1 MFNTHFIVSFIHGVY
16 LKIDCL
22 TFNDC
27 FMSLQ
32 KLIKTAGLIMMVL
45 VAQVSFAQNK
55 IVSGKVTDSKDGSG
69 ISGASVAAKGS
80 RTGTQT
86 GVDGSFSLSVDNAA
100 TILVISYVGF
110 TTQEISIAGKTSVEV
125 SMVINNQNLSEV
137 VVTGY
142 GSTRRKDLTGS
153 IATIGT
159 KDFVKGPLTSPEQ
172 LINGKVAGVQIT
184 TGGGA
189 PGAGSRIRVRG
200 TSSLSGSN
208 DPLIIIDGVPVDQQ
222 SGISGAANPLALI
235 NPNDIETFNIL
246 KDASATAIYGSRATN
261 GVIIIT
267 TKKGKSG
274 KLKISFSTLN
284 SLSMVG
290 DKIDVLTAEEFK
302 NVVNGKGNSSQQAL
316 LGTSSTNWQDLIY
329 QTAFTTD
336 NNIALTGGL
345 QKLPYRISLGYLNQD
360 GILKTGNLSRVTTAL
375 NLNPKLL
382 KNALKVDLNFKSSFT
397 KNEFANE
404 GAIGGAAFFDP
415 THPVKRTDNR
425 FGGYWEWVDPSSNQP
440 NTLAPKNPIGQLN
453 LREDNSNVTRIITN
467 LQLDYTLP
475 FLKALRANLNVG
487 LDRSKGKGTVYIP
500 DSAAMSYTRGGVNNQ
515 YEQTKTN
522 KLLEFYLNY
531 VKDIKSIKS
540 RIDVM
545 AGYGYQDFK
554 RVSPNFPDNR
564 ANGTVFAPAAP
575 FPFETE
581 NTLISFYG
589 RMNFSMNNKYLLTA
603 SFRRDGS
610 SRFSKDNRWG
620 GFPSAAFAWNIAE
633 ESFLKGSKVIS
644 NLKLRL
650 GYGETGQQ
658 EIGNDYAYIANYSLG
673 TQTAQYQF
681 GSNFYQVNRPVGYDK
696 NIKWE
701 STDTW
706 NAGLDFGFLNGRIS
720 GSLDFY
726 LKRTEDLLSFI
737 DVPAGTNFTNRIFT
751 NVGDMENRGIE
762 FVLNTN
768 IIKKSKLTW
777 DLGFNVTYNTNE
789 ITKLTKIDDP
799 TFIGVPTGGI
809 SGGVGNNIQIHSVGY
824 RPSSFF
830 VLKQVYDNAGKPI
843 EGLYV
848 DQNGDG
854 IINNLDY
861 YRYKSPEPL
870 WLVGFTTSVGYG
882 NWNFSTVLRSNL
894 GQYMYNNVFSG
905 TGTFQPGSLKFL
917 GNVHRNYLETGFANS
932 QYFSDYYID
941 NASFLRMDNFTVS
954 YDFGKVFKNKA
965 NLRATA
971 NVQNVFTISKYQGL
985 DPEIAGGI
993 DNNFYPRPRVFS
1005 LGFNLDL

>member
-1 MFNTHFIVSFIHGVY
+1 MSF
-16 LKIDCL
+16 
-22 TFNDC
+22 
-27 FMSLQ
+27 Q
-32 KLIKTAGLIMMVL
+32 KLIKAAGFIMLAL
-45 VAQVSFAQNK
+45 VAQVSFAQTK
-55 IVSGKVTDSKDGSG
+55 VITGKVTDSKDGSAV
-69 ISGASVAAKGS
+69 SGATVAAKGS
-80 RTGTQT
+80 RGGTQT
-86 GVDGSFSLSVDNAA
+86 GADGSFSLSVDNAV
-100 TILVISYVGF
+100 TTLVISYVGF
-110 TTQEISIAGKTSVEV
+110 TTQEVSIDGKTSVEV
-125 SMVINNQNLSEV
+125 SLVVNNQTLGEV

-142 GSTRRKDLTGS
+142 GSVRRKDLTGS

-246 KDASATAIYGSRATN
+246 KDASATAIYGNRATN

-284 SLSMVG
+284 SLSVAG
-290 DKIDVLTAEEFK
+290 DKVDVLSAEEFK
-302 NVVNGKGNSSQQAL
+302 NVVNGKGNTSQKGL
-316 LGTSSTNWQDLIY
+316 LGTSNTNWQDLIY
-329 QTAFTTD
+329 QTAFMTD

-345 QKLPYRISLGYLNQD
+345 EKVPYRLSLGYLNQD
-360 GILKTGNLSRVTTAL
+360 GILKTGNLSRVSTAL
-375 NLNPKLL
+375 NLNPRLL
-382 KNALKVDLNFKSSFT
+382 KNALKVDLNFKAAFT
-397 KNEFANE
+397 KNTFANE

-415 THPVKRTDNR
+415 TQTVKRNDNR
-425 FGGYWEWVDPSSNQP
+425 FGGYWEWLANNNQP
-440 NTLAPKNPIGQLN
+440 DGLAPKNPVGLLN
-453 LREDNSNVTRIITN
+453 LRDDKSNVTRIITN
-467 LQLDYTLP
+467 IQLDYTLP

-487 LDRSKGKGTVYIP
+487 YDYSKGEGTVYIP
-500 DSAAMSYTRGGVNNQ
+500 DSAAMTYTRGGVNNQ
-515 YEQTKTN
+515 YQQTKKN

-540 RIDVM
+540 RLDVM
-545 AGYGYQDFK
+545 AGYGYQDFM
-554 RVSPNFPDNR
+554 RQSPNYPDNR

-575 FPFETE
+575 FPFETQ

-589 RMNFSMNNKYLLTA
+589 RLNFSINNKYLFTA
-603 SFRRDGS
+603 SYRRDGS
-610 SRFSKDNRWG
+610 SRFSEDNRWG

-633 ESFLKGSKVIS
+633 EPFLKGSKVLS
-644 NLKLRL
+644 SLKLRA

-658 EIGNDYAYIANYSLG
+658 EIGNDYAYIANYTLG

-681 GSNFYQVNRPVGYDK
+681 GSNFYQVNRPVGYDA

-701 STDTW
+701 QTSTF
-706 NAGLDFGFLNGRIS
+706 NVGIDFGFLNGRIS
-720 GSLDFY
+720 GSVDY
-726 LKRTEDLLSFI
+726 YNKETEDLLSFI

-751 NVGDMENRGIE
+751 NVGDMNNKGVE

-768 IIKKSKLTW
+768 ILKKKKLVW
-777 DLGFNVTYNTNE
+777 DLGFNVTYNKNE
-789 ITKLTKIDDP
+789 ITRLTKIDDP
-799 TFIGVPTGGI
+799 TFIGVATGGI
-809 SGGVGNNIQIHSVGY
+809 SGGVGNTIQIHSVGY
-824 RPSSFF
+824 QPNSFF
-830 VLKQVYDNAGKPI
+830 VLQQVYDNAGKPI

-854 IINNLDY
+854 IVNNLDY

-870 WLVGFTTSVGYG
+870 WMVGFTTSVGYG

-894 GQYMYNNVFSG
+894 GQYMYNNMFSAH
-905 TGTFQPGSLKFL
+905 GTFQPSSVLFL
-917 GNVHRNYLETGFANS
+917 GNLHRNYLETGFANS
-932 QYFSDYYID
+932 QYFSDYYME
-941 NASFLRMDNFTVS
+941 NSSFLRMDNFTVS
-954 YDFGKVFKNKA
+954 YDFGKVFNNKA

-971 NVQNVFTISKYQGL
+971 NVQNVFVVSKYKGL

>member
-1 MFNTHFIVSFIHGVY
+1 MSF
-16 LKIDCL
+16 
-22 TFNDC
+22 
-27 FMSLQ
+27 Q
-32 KLIKTAGLIMMVL
+32 KLIKAAGFIMLAL
-45 VAQVSFAQNK
+45 VAQVSFAQTK
-55 IVSGKVTDSKDGSG
+55 VITGKVTDSKDGSAV
-69 ISGASVAAKGS
+69 SGATVAAKGS
-80 RTGTQT
+80 RGGTQT
-86 GVDGSFSLSVDNAA
+86 GADGSFSLSVDNAV
-100 TILVISYVGF
+100 TTLVISYVGF
-110 TTQEISIAGKTSVEV
+110 TTQEVSIDGKTSVEV
-125 SMVINNQNLSEV
+125 SLVVNNQTLGEV

-142 GSTRRKDLTGS
+142 GSVRRKDLTGS

-189 PGAGSRIRVRG
+189 PGAGSRIRIRG
-200 TSSLSGSN
+200 TSSLQGGGSN

-246 KDASATAIYGSRATN
+246 KDASATAIYGNRATN

-284 SLSMVG
+284 SLSVAG
-290 DKIDVLTAEEFK
+290 DKVDVLSAEEFK
-302 NVVNGKGNSSQQAL
+302 NVVNGKGNTSQKGL
-316 LGTSSTNWQDLIY
+316 LGTSNTNWQDLIY
-329 QTAFTTD
+329 QTAFMTD

-345 QKLPYRISLGYLNQD
+345 EKVPYRLSLGYLNQD
-360 GILKTGNLSRVTTAL
+360 GILKTGNLSRVSTAL
-375 NLNPKLL
+375 NLNPRLL
-382 KNALKVDLNFKSSFT
+382 KNALKVDLNFKAAFT
-397 KNEFANE
+397 KNTFANE

-415 THPVKRTDNR
+415 TQTVKRNDNR
-425 FGGYWEWVDPSSNQP
+425 FGGYWEWLANNNQP
-440 NTLAPKNPIGQLN
+440 DGLAPKNPVGLLN
-453 LREDNSNVTRIITN
+453 LRDDKSNVTRIITN
-467 LQLDYTLP
+467 IQLDYTLP

-487 LDRSKGKGTVYIP
+487 YDYSKGEGTVYIP
-500 DSAAMSYTRGGVNNQ
+500 DSAAMTYTRGGVNNQ
-515 YEQTKTN
+515 YQQTKKN

-540 RIDVM
+540 RLDVM
-545 AGYGYQDFK
+545 AGYGYQDFM
-554 RVSPNFPDNR
+554 RQSPNYPDNR

-575 FPFETE
+575 FPFETQ

-589 RMNFSMNNKYLLTA
+589 RLNFSINNKYLFTA
-603 SFRRDGS
+603 SYRRDGS
-610 SRFSKDNRWG
+610 SRFSPDNRWG

-633 ESFLKGSKVIS
+633 EPFLKGSKVLS
-644 NLKLRL
+644 SLKLRA

-658 EIGNDYAYIANYSLG
+658 EIGNDYAYIANYTLG

-681 GSNFYQVNRPVGYDK
+681 GSNFYQVNRPVGYDA

-701 STDTW
+701 QTSTF
-706 NAGLDFGFLNGRIS
+706 NVGIDFGFLNGRIS
-720 GSLDFY
+720 GSVDY
-726 LKRTEDLLSFI
+726 YNKETEDLLSFI

-751 NVGDMENRGIE
+751 NVGDMNNKGVE

-768 IIKKSKLTW
+768 ILKKKKLVW
-777 DLGFNVTYNTNE
+777 DLGFNVTYNKNE
-789 ITKLTKIDDP
+789 ITRLTKIDDP
-799 TFIGVPTGGI
+799 TFIGVATGGI
-809 SGGVGNNIQIHSVGY
+809 SGGVGNTIQIHSVGY
-824 RPSSFF
+824 QPNSFF
-830 VLKQVYDNAGKPI
+830 VLQQVYDNAGKPI

-854 IINNLDY
+854 IVNNLDY

-870 WLVGFTTSVGYG
+870 WMVGFTTSVGYG

-894 GQYMYNNVFSG
+894 GQYMYNNMFSAH
-905 TGTFQPGSLKFL
+905 GTFQPSSVLFL
-917 GNVHRNYLETGFANS
+917 GNLHRNYLETGFANS
-932 QYFSDYYID
+932 QYFSDYYME
-941 NASFLRMDNFTVS
+941 NSSFLRMDNFTVS
-954 YDFGKVFKNKA
+954 YDFGKVFNNKA

-971 NVQNVFTISKYQGL
+971 NVQNVFVVSKYKGL

>member
-1 MFNTHFIVSFIHGVY
+1 MTLQRFLKAACFILLALQAQISIAQT
-16 LKIDCL
+16 KI
-22 TFNDC
+22 
-27 FMSLQ
+27 
-32 KLIKTAGLIMMVL
+32 I
-45 VAQVSFAQNK
+45 
-55 IVSGKVTDSKDGSG
+55 SGRVTDSKDGSA
-69 ISGASVAAKGS
+69 ISGASVSAKGS
-80 RTGTQT
+80 RSGTQT
-86 GVDGSFSLSVDNAA
+86 GADGSFSLTVDNAVS
-100 TILVISYVGF
+100 TLVISYVGF
-110 TTQEISIAGKTSVEV
+110 ASQEVSISGKTNIDVALVV
-125 SMVINNQNLSEV
+125 SNQTLGEV

-142 GSTRRKDLTGS
+142 GSVRRKDLTGA
-153 IATIGT
+153 IATVGT

-246 KDASATAIYGSRATN
+246 KDASATAIYGNRATN

-274 KLKISFSTLN
+274 KLKVSFSTLN
-284 SLSMVG
+284 SVSMLG
-290 DKIDVLTAEEFK
+290 DELDVLTADEFK
-302 NVVNGKGNSSQQAL
+302 NVVNGKGNAGQKAL
-316 LGTSSTNWQDLIY
+316 LGTANTNWQDQIF
-329 QTAFTTD
+329 QNAFMTD

-345 QKLPYRISLGYLNQD
+345 DKIPYRLSLGYLNQD
-360 GILKTGNLSRVTTAL
+360 GILKTGNLSRFSTSL
-375 NLNPKLL
+375 NINPRLL
-382 KNALKVDLNFKSSFT
+382 KNALKVDFNFKGTFT
-397 KNEFANE
+397 KTTFANE
-404 GAIGGAAFFDP
+404 GAIGGAFFDP
-415 THPVKRTDNR
+415 TKPVNRNDSR
-425 FGGYWEWVDPSSNQP
+425 FGGYWEWLANNNQP
-440 NTLAPKNPIGQLN
+440 DGLAPKNPMGLLN
-453 LREDNSNVTRIITN
+453 LRDDKSNVNRFITN

-487 LDRSKGKGTVYIP
+487 YDRSNGEGTVYIP
-500 DSAAMSYTRGGVNNQ
+500 DSAAMTYIRGGVNNK
-515 YEQTKTN
+515 YEQTKNN

-531 VKDIKSIKS
+531 VKDLKAMKS
-540 RIDVM
+540 RLDLM
-545 AGYGYQDFK
+545 AGYAYQDFK
-554 RVSPNFPDNR
+554 RESPNFSDNR

-575 FPFETE
+575 FPFETQ
-581 NTLISFYG
+581 NTLVSFFG
-589 RMNFSMNNKYLLTA
+589 RADFSINNKYIIRA
-603 SFRRDGS
+603 SIRRDGS

-620 GFPSAAFAWNIAE
+620 LFPAASVAWNIGE
-633 ESFLKGSKVIS
+633 ESFLKGSKVVS
-644 NLKLRL
+644 SLKLRL

-658 EIGNDYAYIANYSLG
+658 EIGNDYAYIPNYTLG

-681 GSNFYQVNRPVGYDK
+681 GNSYYQVNRPVGYDA

-701 STDTW
+701 ETSTT
-706 NAGLDFGFLNGRIS
+706 NIGIDFGLFNNRVNGSI
-720 GSLDFY
+720 DY
-726 LKRTEDLLSFI
+726 YNKETEDLLSFI

-751 NVGDMENRGIE
+751 NVGDMNNKGVE
-762 FVLNTN
+762 FSLNTA
-768 IIKKSKLTW
+768 IIKKTKLNW
-777 DLGFNVTYNTNE
+777 DLGFNLTYNKNE
-789 ITKLTKIDDP
+789 ITRLTKTSDP
-799 TFIGVPTGGI
+799 TFIGVATGGI
-809 SGGVGNNIQIHSVGY
+809 SGGVGNTIQIHSVGY
-824 RPSSFF
+824 QPSSFF
-830 VLKQVYDNAGKPI
+830 VLKQVYDNKGKPI

-854 IINNLDY
+854 IVNNLDY

-870 WLVGFTTSVGYG
+870 WLLGFTTSVGYG

-905 TGTFQPGSLKFL
+905 RGTFQPSSQLFL
-917 GNVHRNYLETGFANS
+917 GNLHRDYLNTGFANS
-932 QYFSDYYID
+932 QYFSDYYME

-954 YDFGKVFKNKA
+954 YDFGKVFHNKA

-971 NVQNVFTISKYQGL
+971 NVQNVFVVTKYRGL

>member
-1 MFNTHFIVSFIHGVY
+1 MSF
-16 LKIDCL
+16 
-22 TFNDC
+22 
-27 FMSLQ
+27 Q
-32 KLIKTAGLIMMVL
+32 KLIKAAGFIMLAL
-45 VAQVSFAQNK
+45 VAQVSFAQTK
-55 IVSGKVTDSKDGSG
+55 VVTGKVTDSKDGSA

-80 RTGTQT
+80 RSGTQT
-86 GVDGSFSLSVDNAA
+86 GTDGSFSLSVDNAA
-100 TILVISYVGF
+100 TTLVISYVGF
-110 TTQEISIAGKTSVEV
+110 ATQEISISGTTPIEV
-125 SMVINNQNLSEV
+125 SLVVNNQNLSEV

-142 GSTRRKDLTGS
+142 GTTRRKDLTGS
-153 IATIGT
+153 IATVGT

-208 DPLIIIDGVPVDQQ
+208 DPLIIIDGIPVDQQ
-222 SGISGAANPLALI
+222 SGIAGAANPLALI

-246 KDASATAIYGSRATN
+246 KDASATAIYGNRATN

-274 KLKISFSTLN
+274 KLKINFSTLN
-284 SLSMVG
+284 SISVVG
-290 DKIDVLTAEEFK
+290 DKVDVLNAEEFK
-302 NVVNGKGNSSQQAL
+302 NVVNGKGNTAQKAL

-329 QTAFTTD
+329 QTAFMTD

-345 QKLPYRISLGYLNQD
+345 EKLPYRFSLGYLNQD
-360 GILKTGNLSRVTTAL
+360 GVLKTGSLSRVTTSL
-375 NLNPKLL
+375 NLNPRLL
-382 KNALKVDLNFKSSFT
+382 KNALKVDLNFKGSFT

-415 THPVKRTDNR
+415 TQMVNRNDNR
-425 FGGYWEWVDPSSNQP
+425 FGGYWEWLANNNQP
-440 NTLAPKNPIGQLN
+440 DGLAPKNPIGQLN
-453 LREDNSNVTRIITN
+453 LREDKSNVTRILTN
-467 LQLDYTLP
+467 LQLDYTFP

-487 LDRSKGKGTVYIP
+487 IDHSKGEGTIYIP
-500 DSAAMSYTRGGVNNQ
+500 DSAAMTYIRGGVNNQ

-531 VKDIKSIKS
+531 VTDIKSIKS
-540 RIDVM
+540 RLDVM

-554 RVSPNFPDNR
+554 RESPNFPDKR
-564 ANGTVFAPAAP
+564 ADGTEFAPAGP
-575 FPFETE
+575 FPFETQ
-581 NTLISFYG
+581 NTLLSFYG
-589 RMNFSMNNKYLLTA
+589 RMNFSINNKYLFTA
-603 SFRRDGS
+603 SYRRDGS
-610 SRFSKDNRWG
+610 SRFSPDNRYG

-633 ESFLKGSKVIS
+633 ESFMKGSKVFS

-658 EIGNDYAYIANYSLG
+658 EIGNDYAYIANYTLG

-681 GSNFYQVNRPVGYDK
+681 GSNFYPVNRPVGYDA

-701 STDTW
+701 TTDTW
-706 NAGLDFGFLNGRIS
+706 NAGLDFGFLNGRIN

-751 NVGDMENRGIE
+751 NVGDMENRGVE

-768 IIKKSKLTW
+768 ILKKSKLTW

-799 TFIGVPTGGI
+799 NFTGVPVGGL
-809 SGGVGNNIQIHSVGY
+809 SGGVGNTIQIHSVGY

-854 IINNLDY
+854 LVNDLDY

-870 WLVGFTTSVGYG
+870 WMVGFTTSVGYG

-905 TGTFQPGSLKFL
+905 NGTFQASPLAYL

-932 QYFSDYYID
+932 QYFSDYYME

-971 NVQNVFTISKYQGL
+971 NVQNVFVVSKYRGL

>member
-1 MFNTHFIVSFIHGVY
+1 MSF
-16 LKIDCL
+16 
-22 TFNDC
+22 
-27 FMSLQ
+27 Q
-32 KLIKTAGLIMMVL
+32 KLIKAAGFIMLAL
-45 VAQVSFAQNK
+45 VAQVSFAQTK
-55 IVSGKVTDSKDGSG
+55 VITGKVTDSKDGSAV
-69 ISGASVAAKGS
+69 SGATVAAKGS
-80 RTGTQT
+80 RGGTQT
-86 GVDGSFSLSVDNAA
+86 GSDGSFSLSVDNAV
-100 TILVISYVGF
+100 TTLVISYVGF
-110 TTQEISIAGKTSVEV
+110 TTQEVSIDGKTSVEV
-125 SMVINNQNLSEV
+125 SLVVNNQTLGEV

-142 GSTRRKDLTGS
+142 GSVRRKDLTGS

-246 KDASATAIYGSRATN
+246 KDASATAIYGNRATN

-284 SLSMVG
+284 SLSVAG
-290 DKIDVLTAEEFK
+290 DKVDVLSAEEFK
-302 NVVNGKGNSSQQAL
+302 NVVNGKGNTSQKGL
-316 LGTSSTNWQDLIY
+316 LGTSNTNWQDLIY
-329 QTAFTTD
+329 QTAFMTD

-345 QKLPYRISLGYLNQD
+345 EKVPYRLSLGYLNQD
-360 GILKTGNLSRVTTAL
+360 GILKTGNLSRVSTAL
-375 NLNPKLL
+375 NLNPRLL
-382 KNALKVDLNFKSSFT
+382 KNALKVDLNFKAAFT
-397 KNEFANE
+397 KNTFANE

-415 THPVKRTDNR
+415 TQTVKRNDNR
-425 FGGYWEWVDPSSNQP
+425 FGGYWEWLANNNQP
-440 NTLAPKNPIGQLN
+440 DGLAPKNPVGLLN
-453 LREDNSNVTRIITN
+453 LRDDKSNVTRIITN
-467 LQLDYTLP
+467 IQLDYTLP

-487 LDRSKGKGTVYIP
+487 YDYSKGEGTVYIP
-500 DSAAMSYTRGGVNNQ
+500 DSAAMTYTRGGVNNQ
-515 YEQTKTN
+515 YQQTKKN

-540 RIDVM
+540 RLDVM
-545 AGYGYQDFK
+545 AGYGYQDFM
-554 RVSPNFPDNR
+554 RQSPNYPDNR

-575 FPFETE
+575 FPFETQ

-589 RMNFSMNNKYLLTA
+589 RLNFSINNKYLFTA
-603 SFRRDGS
+603 SYRRDGS
-610 SRFSKDNRWG
+610 SRFSEDNRWG

-633 ESFLKGSKVIS
+633 EPFLKGSKVLS
-644 NLKLRL
+644 SLKLRA

-658 EIGNDYAYIANYSLG
+658 EIGNDYAYIANYTLG

-681 GSNFYQVNRPVGYDK
+681 GSNFYQVNRPVGYDA

-701 STDTW
+701 QTSTF
-706 NAGLDFGFLNGRIS
+706 NVGIDFGFLNGRIS
-720 GSLDFY
+720 GSVDY
-726 LKRTEDLLSFI
+726 YNKETEDLLSFI

-751 NVGDMENRGIE
+751 NVGDMNNKGVE

-768 IIKKSKLTW
+768 ILKKKKLVW
-777 DLGFNVTYNTNE
+777 DLGFNVTYNKNE
-789 ITKLTKIDDP
+789 ITRLTKIDDP
-799 TFIGVPTGGI
+799 TFIGVATGGI
-809 SGGVGNNIQIHSVGY
+809 SGGVGNTIQIHSVGY
-824 RPSSFF
+824 QPNSFF
-830 VLKQVYDNAGKPI
+830 VLQQVYDNAGKPI

-854 IINNLDY
+854 IVNNLDY

-870 WLVGFTTSVGYG
+870 WMVGFTTSVGYG

-894 GQYMYNNVFSG
+894 GQYMYNNMFSAH
-905 TGTFQPGSLKFL
+905 GTFQPSSVLFL
-917 GNVHRNYLETGFANS
+917 GNLHRNYLETGFANS
-932 QYFSDYYID
+932 QYFSDYYME
-941 NASFLRMDNFTVS
+941 NSSFLRMDNFTVS
-954 YDFGKVFKNKA
+954 YDFGKVFNNKA

-971 NVQNVFTISKYQGL
+971 NVQNVFVVSKYKGL